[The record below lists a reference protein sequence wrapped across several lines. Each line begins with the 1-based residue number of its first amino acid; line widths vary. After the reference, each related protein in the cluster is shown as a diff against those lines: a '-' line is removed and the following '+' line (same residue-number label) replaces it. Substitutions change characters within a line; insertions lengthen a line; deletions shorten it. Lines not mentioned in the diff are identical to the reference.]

1 MVDTVN
7 SLVLVNQPPY
17 YTIRLTNVSDGTG
30 ESAVV
35 KVDKSGLVDI
45 DGLEPLALDLIG
57 IEWDVGGMNVTILW
71 DHTTPDRAIVLT
83 GQGEW
88 DQSRDGA
95 IRDPRTAGGTGDILL
110 TTGAHTSGDA
120 YMILLRLK
128 MRK

>member
-45 DGLEPLALDLIG
+45 NGLEPLALDLIG

>member
-30 ESAVV
+30 ESTLV

-45 DGLEPLALDLIG
+45 DGLEPVALDLIG
-57 IEWDVGGMNVTILW
+57 IEWDVGGMNVTLLW

>member
-45 DGLEPLALDLIG
+45 DGLEPVALDLIG

-95 IRDPRTAGGTGDILL
+95 IRDPRSAGGTGDILL
-110 TTGAHTSGDA
+110 TTGAHSAGDA

>member
-1 MVDTVN
+1 MADTVD

-35 KVDKSGLVDI
+35 KVDKSALVDI
-45 DGLEPLALDLIG
+45 DGLEPVALDLVG
-57 IEWDVGGMNVTILW
+57 IEWDVSGMNVTLLW
-71 DHTTPDRAIVLT
+71 DHTTDDEMIVLN

-88 DQSRDGA
+88 DQVKDGA
-95 IRDPRTAGGTGDILL
+95 IRDPRSAGATGDVLL
-110 TTGAHTSGDA
+110 TTNAHSSGDS
-120 YMILLRLK
+120 YTILLRLK

>member
-1 MVDTVN
+1 MADAVD

-35 KVDKSGLVDI
+35 KVDKSGLTDLA
-45 DGLEPLALDLIG
+45 GLEPIALDLIG
-57 IEWDVGGMNVTILW
+57 VEWDVGGMAVRLFW
-71 DHTTPDRAIVLT
+71 DHTTDDEMIVLM

-88 DQSRDGA
+88 NQSRDGA
-95 IRDPRTAGGTGDILL
+95 MRDPTTNDSTGDVLL
-110 TTGAHTSGDA
+110 TTTGHTSGDG
-120 YMILLRLK
+120 YTVLLRLK

>member
-1 MVDTVN
+1 MADTVN

-45 DGLEPLALDLIG
+45 DGLEPVALDLIG
-57 IEWDVGGMNVTILW
+57 VEWDVGGMNVTILW

>member
-57 IEWDVGGMNVTILW
+57 VEWDVGGMNVTILW